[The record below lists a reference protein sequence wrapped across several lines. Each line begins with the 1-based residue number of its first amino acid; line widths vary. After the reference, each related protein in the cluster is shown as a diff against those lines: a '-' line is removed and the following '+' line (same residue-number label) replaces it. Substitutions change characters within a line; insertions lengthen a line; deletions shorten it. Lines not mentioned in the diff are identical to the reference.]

1 MAFGHMWSIQ
11 PQLHVPV
18 NNRKHREAK
27 NLRVIRLGE
36 DLTKQETEDV
46 NAQKG
51 GSSKGGS
58 KGVKGKK
65 KRKSRNANKIEPF
78 TVSDSRSLGFENSTH
93 ARLPPLKTELR
104 QRSPGRVSDVSPYHS
119 NQAVWDS
126 HSNQD
131 DEKDK
136 DGGRQSRENYSNQ
149 ATYDSTTIPLKFF
162 HETIIRPNIYT
173 RTSNKD

>member
-1 MAFGHMWSIQ
+1 MWSVQ
-11 PQLHVPV
+11 PQLHVPI
-18 NNRKHREAK
+18 NNHEHREAK

-36 DLTKQETEDV
+36 DLTKQETDDV

-51 GSSKGGS
+51 GTSKGVSKGG
-58 KGVKGKK
+58 KGKK

-78 TVSDSRSLGFENSTH
+78 TASGSQSLGFENSTN
-93 ARLPPLKTELR
+93 ARLPPLKNELR

-131 DEKDK
+131 DEKDQ

-149 ATYDSTTIPLKFF
+149 ATYDSTIMPLKFF
-162 HETIIRPNIYT
+162 HETIIRPTRYK
-173 RTSNKD
+173 RTSNRD